1 LSWPKKM
8 LGYGALELH
17 DPEQVVDA
25 LPSSK
30 RIIKI
35 AA

>member
-1 LSWPKKM
+1 MMS
-8 LGYGALELH
+8 YGAIEL
-17 DPEQVVDA
+17 DDTERIMDA

-35 AA
+35 AV